1 MNGKQLKNSILQW
14 AIQGKLVPPVCRQA
28 GKTLMTNPVP
38 REKGKECWFTY
49 VIECEDGSF
58 YKGFTDNL
66 LRCYQQHCNGT
77 GADYTKTHKPKQLY
91 YWEMHYSKEAA
102 LQREKYLKSGVGR
115 EWFKKEVVDKPEN
128 FEPASVLLEK
138 IRQEKERLIKEKKI
152 KRDKNASIIYRGED
166 NSYYEKMLATGEVK
180 CIDEEVPFEIPQ
192 GWEWTRI
199 GNIFNHT
206 SGKQQSSSNKG
217 GGTPQKFITTSNL
230 YWGHFILDNVKV
242 MNFTDEEIKTCSATK
257 GDLLVCEGGA
267 GYGRSAIW
275 NEDYDICLQNHVHR
289 LRPCVSGICEYVYHF
304 IYLLKESNN
313 LASVGTAMPGLSA
326 NRLKGLLLPFPPL
339 SEQRRIVAK
348 LAELLPQIEK
358 YNNVQNK
365 LDELN
370 TTIKDCLK
378 KSILQEAIQG
388 KLVPQLA
395 EEGRAQ
401 ELLEQIK
408 AEKRKLVKE
417 GKLKKSA
424 LSDSVI
430 FGGDD
435 NKYCEKI
442 GKSVQCIDEEI
453 PFEIPESWVWC
464 KFQDIANSE
473 LGKTM
478 NKASD
483 KGGEVPYLCSINV
496 YWDKVDLSNVKVA
509 PFSIAEKEK
518 YLLQK
523 GDLLICEGGEV
534 GRCAI
539 WSNDKTMY
547 YQNALHR
554 VRFYGDIS
562 SKFIQNVIR
571 SYKTMGIIDKNSK
584 GMTIKHF
591 TKTALNS
598 LYVPLPPFQEQQR
611 IVAQIEKLFEQLH

>member
-1 MNGKQLKNSILQW
+1 MS
-14 AIQGKLVPPVCRQA
+14 
-28 GKTLMTNPVP
+28 
-38 REKGKECWFTY
+38 
-49 VIECEDGSF
+49 
-58 YKGFTDNL
+58 
-66 LRCYQQHCNGT
+66 
-77 GADYTKTHKPKQLY
+77 
-91 YWEMHYSKEAA
+91 
-102 LQREKYLKSGVGR
+102 
-115 EWFKKEVVDKPEN
+115 
-128 FEPASVLLEK
+128 
-138 IRQEKERLIKEKKI
+138 
-152 KRDKNASIIYRGED
+152 
-166 NSYYEKMLATGEVK
+166 SYYEKLLATGEVK
-180 CIDEEVPFEIPQ
+180 CIDEEIPFEVPQ

-275 NEDYDICLQNHVHR
+275 NENYDICLQNHVHR
-289 LRPCVSGICEYVYHF
+289 LRPCVSGICKYVYYF

-365 LDELN
+365 LNELN

-395 EEGRAQ
+395 EEGTAQ

-408 AEKRKLVKE
+408 TEKQKLVKE

-424 LSDSVI
+424 LKDSVI
-430 FGGDD
+430 FKGDD
-435 NKYCEKI
+435 NKYYEQI
-442 GKSVQCIDEEI
+442 GKKCLDITEQI
-453 PFEIPESWVWC
+453 PFEIPSNWEWC
-464 KFQDIANSE
+464 RVRNVSNSYIGLTYKPTDIDEKGTIVLRSCNIRNGKLALDDIVRVSSSISE
-473 LGKTM
+473 K
-478 NKASD
+478 
-483 KGGEVPYLCSINV
+483 
-496 YWDKVDLSNVKVA
+496 
-509 PFSIAEKEK
+509 
-518 YLLQK
+518 
-523 GDLLICEGGEV
+523 LLIEENDIIICARNGSKRLV
-534 GRCAI
+534 GKSALIRNLTEPMTFGAFMAI
-539 WSNDKTMY
+539 CKTPIYEYMFTYLQSDLFFGQLRDVSNTTTINQLT
-547 YQNALHR
+547 QNKFNDFLIPIPPVNEQERIA
-554 VRFYGDIS
+554 FKIS
-562 SKFIQNVIR
+562 Q
-571 SYKTMGIIDKNSK
+571 
-584 GMTIKHF
+584 
-591 TKTALNS
+591 L
-598 LYVPLPPFQEQQR
+598 FQELR
-611 IVAQIEKLFEQLH
+611 